1 MILRTAPAVFALL
14 LLSAHFYRGG
24 DLIPATVC
32 VTLPLLLLVQR
43 RMALRVVQFALAV
56 GVPIWIHTAVVLT
69 RMRMQFNAPWLRML
83 LILSAV
89 SMFSGLCVWLLN
101 SHTVKQHF
109 PKHKGG

>member
-43 RMALRVVQFALAV
+43 RMALRVVQFANLDSYGGRADTDANAV
-56 GVPIWIHTAVVLT
+56 
-69 RMRMQFNAPWLRML
+69 
-83 LILSAV
+83 
-89 SMFSGLCVWLLN
+89 
-101 SHTVKQHF
+101 
-109 PKHKGG
+109 